1 MFHPILKRK
10 FEYFTKYFE
19 TAFVNTKRS
28 FAQSLVLY
36 GQDATAQYFLAMEI
50 ARQLNCK
57 KNGEYDCDCINCN
70 WIRNNQHPAILT
82 ISKNDNKPTDDT
94 STKVIS
100 IKQTQSINNSLI
112 NSSDYYRVFIFC
124 DSEIGNISDF
134 EQKNID
140 EYKDLNFK
148 FPQENWK
155 PKPLNREVLIE
166 ASANSMLK
174 SIEEPPERTLF
185 LFLTTDKE
193 DIIETIISRSQ
204 CFYIPSTNSKI
215 IDTSFLNNLL
225 ADYPTIKK
233 IDVLDIV
240 SELLSIMTENSYKI
254 DYILDT
260 IEYQFVQMIK
270 RNVHNKLLVQ
280 KIKKDILE
288 IQHAKKQANAYIKPQ
303 LILEDLFFKFIN

>member
-100 IKQTQSINNSLI
+100 IKRPFTFFHSLT
-112 NSSDYYRVFIFC
+112 
-124 DSEIGNISDF
+124 
-134 EQKNID
+134 
-140 EYKDLNFK
+140 
-148 FPQENWK
+148 W
-155 PKPLNREVLIE
+155 
-166 ASANSMLK
+166 ASVK
-174 SIEEPPERTLF
+174 S
-185 LFLTTDKE
+185 
-193 DIIETIISRSQ
+193 
-204 CFYIPSTNSKI
+204 
-215 IDTSFLNNLL
+215 L
-225 ADYPTIKK
+225 A
-233 IDVLDIV
+233 
-240 SELLSIMTENSYKI
+240 
-254 DYILDT
+254 
-260 IEYQFVQMIK
+260 
-270 RNVHNKLLVQ
+270 
-280 KIKKDILE
+280 
-288 IQHAKKQANAYIKPQ
+288 
-303 LILEDLFFKFIN
+303 